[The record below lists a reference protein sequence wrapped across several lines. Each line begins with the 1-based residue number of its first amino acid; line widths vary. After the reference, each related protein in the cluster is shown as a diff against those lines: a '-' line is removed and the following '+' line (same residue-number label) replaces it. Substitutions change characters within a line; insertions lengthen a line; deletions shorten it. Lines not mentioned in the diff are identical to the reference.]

1 CIGGQGLALG
11 YLNQPELTAQAF
23 IEHPLKPG
31 QRLYRSGDL
40 GRWREDGTL
49 EFMGRRDQQVK
60 LRGFR
65 VEPGEVQSRLQE
77 HPAVAQAVVVVDQ
90 TEAGDKRL
98 VAYYTLS
105 DAATPLPPRDLR
117 EYMDAELPDYMVPS
131 AFVWLPQLPITLNGK
146 LDRKALPPPDD
157 DAFHA
162 ERYVAPEGA
171 IEAELAAIWSE
182 LLGRPLVGRHD
193 NFFELGGHSLLTLRL
208 LERMRQASLSA
219 DASTLFQSPT
229 LARFAAGTKRIREIV
244 L

>member
-1 CIGGQGLALG
+1 
-11 YLNQPELTAQAF
+11 
-23 IEHPLKPG
+23 
-31 QRLYRSGDL
+31 
-40 GRWREDGTL
+40 
-49 EFMGRRDQQVK
+49 
-60 LRGFR
+60 
-65 VEPGEVQSRLQE
+65 GEVQSRLQE
-77 HPAVAQAVVVVDQ
+77 HPAVAQAAVVVDQ
-90 TEAGDKRL
+90 VDAGHKRL
-98 VAYYTLS
+98 VAYYTLGEG
-105 DAATPLPPRDLR
+105 AQPLSPQQLR
-117 EYMDAELPDYMVPS
+117 EHLSAELPDYMVPS

-162 ERYVAPEGA
+162 ERYAAPEGP

-193 NFFELGGHSLLTLRL
+193 NFFELGGHSLLTLRM

-229 LARFAAGTKRIREIV
+229 LARFAASTKRIREIV